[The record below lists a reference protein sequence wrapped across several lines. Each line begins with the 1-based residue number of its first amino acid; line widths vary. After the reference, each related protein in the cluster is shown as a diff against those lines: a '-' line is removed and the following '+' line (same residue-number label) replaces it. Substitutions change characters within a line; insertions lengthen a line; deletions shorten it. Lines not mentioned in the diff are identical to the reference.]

1 MKDFRDHKFDQIII
15 DPITEYPT
23 VGWIV
28 REFGFMLDLQDSF
41 RPDMIDQRTNV
52 GYGDSGSGS

>member
-1 MKDFRDHKFDQIII
+1 MKDLSDHMFDQIII
-15 DPITEYPT
+15 DPITEYST

-28 REFGFMLDLQDSF
+28 RKFGLMLDLQDSF
-41 RPDMIDQRTNV
+41 RPDMIDQRTDV